1 VNKISHTQ
9 RQFKIYLSVYS
20 LSSPLN
26 KSLSLGFQINY
37 FLNKHRRMQ
46 ATYCRIFTTI
56 GLSVFSIT
64 AFAQERRTISGTVRD
79 GKNGELVIG
88 ATIKVEEDPTI
99 NITANEYG
107 FYSLSLP
114 QGNYTIAVAYGGY
127 ENYRQT
133 VQLDQNVKLDLIL
146 SQEKE
151 RTAQIDEVIISAVK
165 KDKNLTSAQMGTETL
180 SIKSIEKLPV
190 LFGEKDV
197 LKTIQLL
204 PGIKSNGEGSSGFS
218 VRGGATDQNL
228 ILLDEAPVYN
238 ASHLLGFFSTF
249 NSDALKDAS
258 IIKGNSPAQYG
269 GRLSSVMD
277 VKMKDGNNKDYN
289 VNGGIGLIS
298 SRLSVEGPIQKEKSS
313 FIVSGR
319 RTYADVFLKA
329 TDDFKDSKLYFYDLN
344 LKANY
349 QINENNR
356 LYMSGYFG
364 RDVLGLG
371 NTFSTDWGNT
381 TATLRWNSIINSK
394 LFSNTSFI
402 YSNYDY
408 KVSLTSND
416 NTFGLDSQ
424 IQDWNLKQDF
434 SWFAG
439 NKHSVRFGLQSIY
452 HTITPSSAS
461 GTSVSSFPR
470 NSRYSWENA
479 LYINDDFKAT
489 EKLTVNYGLRLSMFS
504 VLGGDTFNTYDNGV
518 LTDSRFLEKGK
529 FGKTYVNLEPRITAN
544 YRINEVSS
552 IKGGYARNT
561 QNLHLLSNSSS
572 GNPTD
577 QWIGSSYSVKP
588 EIADQISAGYSR
600 NFNNNNY
607 EINAEVYYK
616 TMQNQIDFKNG
627 AEITFDAAADV
638 EGELLFGKGRAYGL
652 EVIAKKKSGK
662 LTGWISYTLSK
673 TERKINGI
681 NDNNWYNARQ
691 DKTHDLSVVATY
703 ELNQKWSFSGL
714 FVYSTGNAV
723 TFPTGKYDLLGQT
736 IFQYSKRNADRMP
749 AYHRMDLSA
758 TYEPNKNKRWKSS
771 WSFGIYNVY
780 GRENA
785 YTIAFEDNPDNPGT
799 TRAMQTSL
807 FKFVP
812 NITYNFKF

>member
-1 VNKISHTQ
+1 MQTS
-9 RQFKIYLSVYS
+9 
-20 LSSPLN
+20 
-26 KSLSLGFQINY
+26 
-37 FLNKHRRMQ
+37 FLK
-46 ATYCRIFTTI
+46 
-56 GLSVFSIT
+56 IT
-64 AFAQERRTISGTVRD
+64 AATAALCFSTLAIAQKTYSVSGTVKD
-79 GKNGELVIG
+79 KKNGELLIG
-88 ATIKVEEDPTI
+88 VSVKVSEDPAI
-99 NITANEYG
+99 NVVANEYG

-114 QGNYTIAVAYGGY
+114 EGNYTLIISNPGY
-127 ENYRQT
+127 KDFEQQIK
-133 VQLDQNVKLDLIL
+133 VDQNIKLDLPLIP
-146 SQEKE
+146 QETETK
-151 RTAQIDEVIISAVK
+151 AIDEVVVTAIK
-165 KDKNLTSAQMGTETL
+165 KDKNLTSAQMGAETL
-180 SIKSIEKLPV
+180 NIKNIEKLPV

-197 LKTIQLL
+197 MKTIQLL

-269 GRLSSVMD
+269 GRLSSVLD

-313 FIVSGR
+313 YIVSGR
-319 RTYADVFLKA
+319 RTYADLFLK
-329 TDDFKDSKLYFYDLN
+329 TSKDYKDNKLYFYDLN

-356 LYMSGYFG
+356 IYLSGYFG

-371 NTFSTDWGNT
+371 DTFNTDWGNT
-381 TATLRWNSIINSK
+381 TATLRWNSIISSK

-408 KVSLTSND
+408 KISLKND
-416 NTFGLDSQ
+416 DTVFDLNSK
-424 IQDWNLKQDF
+424 IRDWNLKQDF
-434 SWFAG
+434 TWFAG
-439 NKHSVRFGLQSIY
+439 NKHSVKFGLQSIY
-452 HTITPSSAS
+452 HTLTPSSAS
-461 GTSVSSFPR
+461 GTTVSSFAR
-470 NSRYSWENA
+470 NPRYSWENA
-479 LYINDDFKAT
+479 VYINDDYKAT
-489 EKLTVNYGLRLSMFS
+489 EKLTINYGARLSMFS
-504 VLGGDTFNTYDNGV
+504 VLGGDTFNTYENGI
-518 LTDSRFLEKGK
+518 LTDSKFLEKGK
-529 FGKTYVNLEPRITAN
+529 FGKTYVNLEPRISAN

-552 IKGGYARNT
+552 VKGGYSRNT
-561 QNLHLLSNSSS
+561 QNLHLLSNSNS

-577 QWIGSSYSVKP
+577 QWIGSSYTVKP
-588 EIADQISAGYSR
+588 EIADQISLGYSR

-607 EINAEVYYK
+607 ELNAEVYYK
-616 TMQNQIDFKNG
+616 DMKNQIDFKNG
-627 AEITFDAAADV
+627 AQIGFDTGADV
-638 EGELLFGKGRAYGL
+638 ESELLFGKGRAYGL
-652 EVIAKKKSGK
+652 ELIAKKKSGK

-681 NDNNWYNARQ
+681 NNNEWYNARM
-691 DKTHDLSVVATY
+691 DKTHDLSIVATY
-703 ELNQKWSFSGL
+703 QLNPKWSFSGL

-723 TFPTGKYDLLGQT
+723 TFPTGKYELNGQT
-736 IFQYSKRNADRMP
+736 IFQYSNRNADRMP

-758 TYEPNKNKRWKSS
+758 TYEPSSNKRFRGS
-771 WSFGIYNVY
+771 WTFGIYNLY

-785 YTIAFEDNPDNPGT
+785 YTINFEDNPDRPGT
-799 TRAMQTSL
+799 TRTMQTSL
-807 FKFVP
+807 FRWVP

>member
-1 VNKISHTQ
+1 MQTSF
-9 RQFKIYLSVYS
+9 FKIAAASAALC
-20 LSSPLN
+20 LSSWA
-26 KSLSLGFQINY
+26 
-37 FLNKHRRMQ
+37 M
-46 ATYCRIFTTI
+46 
-56 GLSVFSIT
+56 
-64 AFAQERRTISGTVRD
+64 AQQKYQVSGTVKD
-79 GKNGELVIG
+79 QKNGELLIG
-88 ATIKVEEDPTI
+88 VNVKVAEDPSI
-99 NITANEYG
+99 NVIANEYG

-114 QGNYTIAVAYGGY
+114 EGNYKVIISYPGY
-127 ENYRQT
+127 KDFEQQIT
-133 VQLDQNVKLDLIL
+133 VNQNIKLDLPL
-146 SQEKE
+146 SHQEQISK
-151 RTAQIDEVIISAVK
+151 AIDEVVITGIK
-165 KDKNLTSAQMGTETL
+165 KDKNLTSAQMGSETL
-180 SIKSIEKLPV
+180 NIKNIEKLPV

-197 LKTIQLL
+197 MKTIQLL

-289 VNGGIGLIS
+289 INGGIGLIS

-319 RTYADVFLKA
+319 RTYADLFLK
-329 TDDFKDSKLYFYDLN
+329 TSPEYKDNKLYFYDLN

-356 LYMSGYFG
+356 LYLSGYFG

-408 KVSLTSND
+408 KISLRSND
-416 NTFGLDSQ
+416 NTFGLNSK

-434 SWFAG
+434 TWFAG

-470 NSRYSWENA
+470 NPRKSWENA

-489 EKLTVNYGLRLSMFS
+489 EALTINYGARLSMFS
-504 VLGGDTFNTYDNGV
+504 VLGGDTFNTYENGV
-518 LTDSRFLEKGK
+518 LTDSQFLEKGK
-529 FGKTYVNLEPRITAN
+529 FGKTYVNIEPRVSAN

-552 IKGGYARNT
+552 VKGAYSRNM
-561 QNLHLLSNSSS
+561 QNLHLLSNSNS

-577 QWIGSSYSVKP
+577 QWIGSSYTVKP
-588 EIADQISAGYSR
+588 EIADQISLGYSR

-607 EINAEVYYK
+607 ELNAEIYYK
-616 TMQNQIDFKNG
+616 SMQNQIDFKNG
-627 AEITFDAAADV
+627 AQITFDTAADV
-638 EGELLFGKGRAYGL
+638 ESELLFGKGRAYGL
-652 EVIAKKKSGK
+652 ELIAKKKSGK

-673 TERKINGI
+673 TERKIDGI
-681 NDNNWYNARQ
+681 NNNEWYNARM

-703 ELNQKWSFSGL
+703 QLNPKWSFSGL

-723 TFPTGKYDLLGQT
+723 TFPTGKYELNGQT
-736 IFQYSKRNADRMP
+736 VFQYSNRNADRMP
-749 AYHRMDLSA
+749 AYHRMDFSA
-758 TYEPNKNKRWKSS
+758 TYEPESNKRFRGS
-771 WSFGIYNVY
+771 WTFGIYNIY
-780 GRENA
+780 GRQNA
-785 YTIAFEDNPDNPGT
+785 YTIMFEDNPDNPGT
-799 TRAMQTSL
+799 TRTMQTSL
-807 FKFVP
+807 FRWVP

>member
-1 VNKISHTQ
+1 MQTS
-9 RQFKIYLSVYS
+9 
-20 LSSPLN
+20 
-26 KSLSLGFQINY
+26 
-37 FLNKHRRMQ
+37 FLK
-46 ATYCRIFTTI
+46 
-56 GLSVFSIT
+56 IT
-64 AFAQERRTISGTVRD
+64 AATAALCFSTLAMAQQTYSVSGTVKD
-79 GKNGELVIG
+79 KKNGELLIG
-88 ATIKVEEDPTI
+88 VSVKVSEDPSI
-99 NITANEYG
+99 NVVANEYG

-114 QGNYTIAVAYGGY
+114 EGNYTLVISYPGY
-127 ENYRQT
+127 QDFEQKIN
-133 VQLDQNVKLDLIL
+133 VDQNIKLDLPL
-146 SQEKE
+146 LPSESVEK
-151 RTAQIDEVIISAVK
+151 TIDEVVITGIK
-165 KDKNLTSAQMGTETL
+165 KDKNLTSAQMGAETL
-180 SIKSIEKLPV
+180 SIKNIEKLPV

-197 LKTIQLL
+197 MKTIQLL

-269 GRLSSVMD
+269 GRLSSVLD

-289 VNGGIGLIS
+289 INGGIGLIS

-319 RTYADVFLKA
+319 RTYADLFLKA
-329 TDDFKDSKLYFYDLN
+329 NKDYKDNKLYFYDLN

-356 LYMSGYFG
+356 IYLSGYFG

-371 NTFSTDWGNT
+371 DTFNTDWGNT
-381 TATLRWNSIINSK
+381 TATLRWNSIISSK

-408 KVSLTSND
+408 KISLKND
-416 NTFGLDSQ
+416 DTVFDLNSK
-424 IQDWNLKQDF
+424 IRDWNLKQDF
-434 SWFAG
+434 TWFAG

-452 HTITPSSAS
+452 HTLTPSSAS
-461 GTSVSSFPR
+461 GTTVSSFAR
-470 NSRYSWENA
+470 NPRYSWENA
-479 LYINDDFKAT
+479 VYINDDYKAT
-489 EKLTVNYGLRLSMFS
+489 EKLTINYGARLSMFS
-504 VLGGDTFNTYDNGV
+504 VLGGDTFNTYENGV
-518 LTDSRFLEKGK
+518 LTDSKFLEKGK
-529 FGKTYVNLEPRITAN
+529 FGKTYVNIEPRISAN

-552 IKGGYARNT
+552 VKGGYSRNT
-561 QNLHLLSNSSS
+561 QNLHLLSNSNS

-577 QWIGSSYSVKP
+577 QWIGSSYTVKP
-588 EIADQISAGYSR
+588 EIADQISLGYSR

-607 EINAEVYYK
+607 ELNAEVYYK
-616 TMQNQIDFKNG
+616 DMKNQIDFKNG
-627 AEITFDAAADV
+627 AQIGFDTGADV
-638 EGELLFGKGRAYGL
+638 ESELLFGKGRAYGL
-652 EVIAKKKSGK
+652 ELIAKKKSGK

-681 NDNNWYNARQ
+681 NNSEWYNARM

-703 ELNQKWSFSGL
+703 QLNPKWSFSGL

-723 TFPTGKYDLLGQT
+723 TFPTGKYELNGQT
-736 IFQYSKRNADRMP
+736 VFQYSNRNADRMP

-758 TYEPNKNKRWKSS
+758 TYEPSSNKRFRGS
-771 WSFGIYNVY
+771 WTFGIYNLY

-785 YTIAFEDNPDNPGT
+785 YTINFEDNPDRPGT

-807 FKFVP
+807 FRWVP

>member
-1 VNKISHTQ
+1 
-9 RQFKIYLSVYS
+9 
-20 LSSPLN
+20 
-26 KSLSLGFQINY
+26 
-37 FLNKHRRMQ
+37 MQ
-46 ATYCRIFTTI
+46 AIYCRIFTTV

-79 GKNGELVIG
+79 GKNGELIIG
-88 ATIKVEEDPTI
+88 ATIKVEQDPTVSVV
-99 NITANEYG
+99 ANEYG

-114 QGNYTIAVAYGGY
+114 QGNYTVAVAYGGY
-127 ENYRQT
+127 ESYRQQ
-133 VQLDQNVKLDLIL
+133 VQLDQNVKLNLIL
-146 SQEKE
+146 TQETE
-151 RTAQIDEVIISAVK
+151 RTAQIDEVVISAVK
-165 KDKNLTSAQMGTETL
+165 KDKNLSSAQMGTETL

-277 VKMKDGNNKDYN
+277 VKMKDGNNKEYN

-298 SRLSVEGPIQKEKSS
+298 SRLSVEGPLQKEKSS

-356 LYMSGYFG
+356 LYVSGYFG

-504 VLGGDTFNTYDNGV
+504 VLGGDTFNLYDNGV
-518 LTDSRFLEKGK
+518 LTGSKLLEKGK

-552 IKGGYARNT
+552 IKGGYSRNT

-577 QWIGSSYSVKP
+577 QWIGSSYTVKP

-616 TMQNQIDFKNG
+616 SMQNQIDFKNG
-627 AEITFDAAADV
+627 AEIVFDGAADV
-638 EGELLFGKGRAYGL
+638 ESELLFGKGRAYGL

-681 NDNNWYNARQ
+681 NDNNWYNARV

-703 ELNQKWSFSGL
+703 ELNHKWSLSGL
-714 FVYSTGNAV
+714 FLYSTGNAV
-723 TFPTGKYDLLGQT
+723 TFPTGKYELQGQT

-758 TYEPNKNKRWKSS
+758 TYEPGKNKRFQSS
-771 WSFGIYNVY
+771 WSFGVYNVY

-785 YTIAFEDNPDNPGT
+785 YTIAFEDNPDKPGT

-807 FKFVP
+807 FRFVP
-812 NITYNFKF
+812 NVTYNFKF

>member
-1 VNKISHTQ
+1 MQTSF
-9 RQFKIYLSVYS
+9 FKIAAASAALCF
-20 LSSPLN
+20 SSWA
-26 KSLSLGFQINY
+26 
-37 FLNKHRRMQ
+37 M
-46 ATYCRIFTTI
+46 
-56 GLSVFSIT
+56 
-64 AFAQERRTISGTVRD
+64 AQQKYQVSGTVKD
-79 GKNGELVIG
+79 QKNGELLIG
-88 ATIKVEEDPTI
+88 VSVKVAEDPSI
-99 NITANEYG
+99 NVIANEYG

-114 QGNYTIAVAYGGY
+114 EGNYKVIISYPGY
-127 ENYRQT
+127 RDFEQQIT
-133 VQLDQNVKLDLIL
+133 VNQNIKLDLPL
-146 SQEKE
+146 SQQEQAAK
-151 RTAQIDEVIISAVK
+151 TIDEVVITGIK

-180 SIKSIEKLPV
+180 SIKNIEKLPV

-197 LKTIQLL
+197 MKTIQLL

-289 VNGGIGLIS
+289 INGGIGLIS

-319 RTYADVFLKA
+319 RTYADLFLK
-329 TDDFKDSKLYFYDLN
+329 TSKDYKDNKLYFYDLN

-356 LYMSGYFG
+356 LYLSGYFG

-381 TATLRWNSIINSK
+381 TATLRWNSIINST

-408 KVSLTSND
+408 KISLTSND
-416 NTFGLDSQ
+416 NTFGLNSK

-434 SWFAG
+434 TWFAG

-470 NSRYSWENA
+470 NPRKSWENA

-489 EKLTVNYGLRLSMFS
+489 EKLTINYGARLSMFS
-504 VLGGDTFNTYDNGV
+504 VLGGDTFNTYDNGI
-518 LTDSRFLEKGK
+518 LTDSRYLEKGD
-529 FGKTYVNLEPRITAN
+529 FGKTYVNVEPRVTAN

-552 IKGGYARNT
+552 IKGGYSRNT

-577 QWIGSSYSVKP
+577 QWIGSSYTVKP
-588 EIADQISAGYSR
+588 EIADQVSLGYSR

-607 EINAEVYYK
+607 ELNAEVYYK
-616 TMQNQIDFKNG
+616 SMQNQIDFKNG
-627 AEITFDAAADV
+627 AQITFDTAADV
-638 EGELLFGKGRAYGL
+638 ESELLFGKGRAYGL
-652 EVIAKKKSGK
+652 ELIAKKKSGK

-673 TERKINGI
+673 TERKIDGI
-681 NDNNWYNARQ
+681 NDNKWYNARM

-703 ELNQKWSFSGL
+703 QLNPKWSFSGL

-723 TFPTGKYDLLGQT
+723 TFPTGKYQLNGQT
-736 IFQYSKRNADRMP
+736 VFQYSNRNADRMP
-749 AYHRMDLSA
+749 AYHRMDISA
-758 TYEPNKNKRWKSS
+758 TYEPESNKRFRGS
-771 WSFGIYNVY
+771 WTFGIYNLY
-780 GRENA
+780 ARENA
-785 YTIAFEDNPDNPGT
+785 YTITFEDNPNNPGT

-807 FKFVP
+807 FRLIP

>member
-1 VNKISHTQ
+1 MQTS
-9 RQFKIYLSVYS
+9 
-20 LSSPLN
+20 
-26 KSLSLGFQINY
+26 
-37 FLNKHRRMQ
+37 FLK
-46 ATYCRIFTTI
+46 
-56 GLSVFSIT
+56 IT
-64 AFAQERRTISGTVRD
+64 AATAALCFSTLAIAQKTYSVSGTVKD
-79 GKNGELVIG
+79 KKNGELLIG
-88 ATIKVEEDPTI
+88 VSVKVSEDPAI
-99 NITANEYG
+99 NVVANEYG

-114 QGNYTIAVAYGGY
+114 EGNYTLIISNPGY
-127 ENYRQT
+127 KDFEQQIK
-133 VQLDQNVKLDLIL
+133 VDQNIKLDLPLIP
-146 SQEKE
+146 QETETK
-151 RTAQIDEVIISAVK
+151 AIDEVVVTAIK
-165 KDKNLTSAQMGTETL
+165 KDKNLTSAQMGAETL
-180 SIKSIEKLPV
+180 NIKSIEKLPV

-197 LKTIQLL
+197 MKTIQLL

-269 GRLSSVMD
+269 GRLSSVLD

-319 RTYADVFLKA
+319 RTYADLFLK
-329 TDDFKDSKLYFYDLN
+329 TSKDYKDNKLYFYDLN

-356 LYMSGYFG
+356 IYLSGYFG

-371 NTFSTDWGNT
+371 DTFNTDWGNT
-381 TATLRWNSIINSK
+381 TATLRWNSIISSK

-408 KVSLTSND
+408 KISLKND
-416 NTFGLDSQ
+416 DTVFDLNSK
-424 IQDWNLKQDF
+424 IRDWNLKQDF
-434 SWFAG
+434 TWFAG
-439 NKHSVRFGLQSIY
+439 NKHSVKFGLQSIY
-452 HTITPSSAS
+452 HTLTPSSAS
-461 GTSVSSFPR
+461 GTTVSSFAR
-470 NSRYSWENA
+470 NPRYSWENA
-479 LYINDDFKAT
+479 VYINDDYKAT
-489 EKLTVNYGLRLSMFS
+489 EKLTINYGARLSMFS
-504 VLGGDTFNTYDNGV
+504 VLGGDTFNTYENGV

-529 FGKTYVNLEPRITAN
+529 FGKTYVNLEPRISAN

-552 IKGGYARNT
+552 VKGGYSRNT
-561 QNLHLLSNSSS
+561 QNLHLLSNSNS

-577 QWIGSSYSVKP
+577 QWIGSSYTVKP
-588 EIADQISAGYSR
+588 EIADQISLGYSR

-607 EINAEVYYK
+607 ELNAEVYYK
-616 TMQNQIDFKNG
+616 DMKNQIDFKNG
-627 AEITFDAAADV
+627 AQIGFDTGADV
-638 EGELLFGKGRAYGL
+638 ESELLFGKGRAYGL
-652 EVIAKKKSGK
+652 ELIAKKKSGK

-681 NDNNWYNARQ
+681 NNNEWYNARM
-691 DKTHDLSVVATY
+691 DKTHDLSIVATY
-703 ELNQKWSFSGL
+703 QLNPKWSFSGL

-723 TFPTGKYDLLGQT
+723 TFPTGKYELNGQT
-736 IFQYSKRNADRMP
+736 IFQYSNRNADRMP

-758 TYEPNKNKRWKSS
+758 TYEPGSNKRFRGS
-771 WSFGIYNVY
+771 WTFGIYNLY

-785 YTIAFEDNPDNPGT
+785 YTINFEDNPDRPGT

-807 FKFVP
+807 FRWVP

>member
-1 VNKISHTQ
+1 MQTS
-9 RQFKIYLSVYS
+9 
-20 LSSPLN
+20 
-26 KSLSLGFQINY
+26 
-37 FLNKHRRMQ
+37 FLK
-46 ATYCRIFTTI
+46 
-56 GLSVFSIT
+56 IT
-64 AFAQERRTISGTVRD
+64 AATAALCFSTLAMAQQTYSVSGTVKD
-79 GKNGELVIG
+79 KKNGELLIG
-88 ATIKVEEDPTI
+88 VSVKVSEDPTI
-99 NITANEYG
+99 NVVANEYG

-114 QGNYTIAVAYGGY
+114 QGNYTLIISYPGY
-127 ENYRQT
+127 QDFEQKIN
-133 VQLDQNVKLDLIL
+133 VDQNIKLDLPL
-146 SQEKE
+146 LPAETVAK
-151 RTAQIDEVIISAVK
+151 AIDEVVITGIK
-165 KDKNLTSAQMGTETL
+165 KDKNLTSAQMGAETL
-180 SIKSIEKLPV
+180 SIKNIEKLPV

-197 LKTIQLL
+197 MKTIQLL

-269 GRLSSVMD
+269 GRLSSVLD

-319 RTYADVFLKA
+319 RTYADLFLK
-329 TDDFKDSKLYFYDLN
+329 TNKDYKDNKLYFYDLN

-356 LYMSGYFG
+356 IYLSGYFG

-371 NTFSTDWGNT
+371 DTFNTDWGNT
-381 TATLRWNSIINSK
+381 TATLRWNSIISSK

-408 KVSLTSND
+408 KISLKND
-416 NTFGLDSQ
+416 DTVFDLNSK
-424 IQDWNLKQDF
+424 IRDWNLKQDF
-434 SWFAG
+434 TWFAG

-452 HTITPSSAS
+452 HTLTPSSAS
-461 GTSVSSFPR
+461 GTTVSSFTR
-470 NSRYSWENA
+470 NPRYSWENA
-479 LYINDDFKAT
+479 VYINDDYKAT
-489 EKLTVNYGLRLSMFS
+489 EKLTINYGARLSMFS
-504 VLGGDTFNTYDNGV
+504 VLGGDTFNTYENGV
-518 LTDSRFLEKGK
+518 LTDSKFLEKGK
-529 FGKTYVNLEPRITAN
+529 FGKTYVNIEPRISAN

-552 IKGGYARNT
+552 VKGGYSRNT
-561 QNLHLLSNSSS
+561 QNLHLLSNSNS

-577 QWIGSSYSVKP
+577 QWIGSSYTVKP
-588 EIADQISAGYSR
+588 EIADQISLGYSR

-607 EINAEVYYK
+607 ELNAEIYYK
-616 TMQNQIDFKNG
+616 DMKNQIDFKNG
-627 AEITFDAAADV
+627 AQIGFDTGADV
-638 EGELLFGKGRAYGL
+638 ESELLFGKGRAYGL
-652 EVIAKKKSGK
+652 ELIAKKKSGK

-681 NDNNWYNARQ
+681 NNNEWYNARM
-691 DKTHDLSVVATY
+691 DKTHDLSIVATY
-703 ELNQKWSFSGL
+703 QLNPKWSFSGL

-723 TFPTGKYDLLGQT
+723 TFPTGKYELNGQT
-736 IFQYSKRNADRMP
+736 IFQYSNRNADRMP

-758 TYEPNKNKRWKSS
+758 TYEPSTNKRFRGS
-771 WSFGIYNVY
+771 WTFGIYNLY

-785 YTIAFEDNPDNPGT
+785 YTINFEDNPDRPGT

-807 FKFVP
+807 FRWVP

>member
-1 VNKISHTQ
+1 
-9 RQFKIYLSVYS
+9 
-20 LSSPLN
+20 
-26 KSLSLGFQINY
+26 
-37 FLNKHRRMQ
+37 MQ
-46 ATYCRIFTTI
+46 AIYCRIFTTI

-703 ELNQKWSFSGL
+703 EMNQKWSFSGL

>member
-1 VNKISHTQ
+1 MQTSF
-9 RQFKIYLSVYS
+9 FKIAAASAALCF
-20 LSSPLN
+20 SSWA
-26 KSLSLGFQINY
+26 
-37 FLNKHRRMQ
+37 M
-46 ATYCRIFTTI
+46 
-56 GLSVFSIT
+56 
-64 AFAQERRTISGTVRD
+64 AQQKYQVSGTVKD
-79 GKNGELVIG
+79 QKNGELLIG
-88 ATIKVEEDPTI
+88 VSVKVAEDPSI
-99 NITANEYG
+99 NVIANEYG

-114 QGNYTIAVAYGGY
+114 EGNYKVIISYPGY
-127 ENYRQT
+127 RDFEQQIT
-133 VQLDQNVKLDLIL
+133 VNQNIKLDLPL
-146 SQEKE
+146 SQQEQAAK
-151 RTAQIDEVIISAVK
+151 TIDEVVITGIK

-180 SIKSIEKLPV
+180 SIKNIEKLPV

-197 LKTIQLL
+197 MKTIQLL

-289 VNGGIGLIS
+289 INGGIGLIS

-319 RTYADVFLKA
+319 RTYADLFLK
-329 TDDFKDSKLYFYDLN
+329 TSKDYKDNKLYFYDLN

-356 LYMSGYFG
+356 LYLSGYFG

-381 TATLRWNSIINSK
+381 TATLRWNSIINST

-408 KVSLTSND
+408 KISLTSND
-416 NTFGLDSQ
+416 NTFGLNSK

-434 SWFAG
+434 TWFAG

-470 NSRYSWENA
+470 NPRKSWENA

-489 EKLTVNYGLRLSMFS
+489 EKLTINYGARLSMFS

-518 LTDSRFLEKGK
+518 LADSRYLEKGD
-529 FGKTYVNLEPRITAN
+529 FGKTYVNIEPRVTAN

-552 IKGGYARNT
+552 IKGGYSRNT

-577 QWIGSSYSVKP
+577 QWIGSSYTVKP
-588 EIADQISAGYSR
+588 EIADQVSLGYSR

-607 EINAEVYYK
+607 ELNAEVYYK
-616 TMQNQIDFKNG
+616 SMQNQIDFKNG
-627 AEITFDAAADV
+627 AQITFDTAADV
-638 EGELLFGKGRAYGL
+638 ESELLFGKGRAYGL
-652 EVIAKKKSGK
+652 ELIAKKKSGK

-673 TERKINGI
+673 TERKIDGI
-681 NDNNWYNARQ
+681 NDNKWYNARM

-703 ELNQKWSFSGL
+703 QLNPKWSFSGL

-723 TFPTGKYDLLGQT
+723 TFPTGKYELNGQT
-736 IFQYSKRNADRMP
+736 VFQYSNRNADRMP
-749 AYHRMDLSA
+749 AYHRMDISA
-758 TYEPNKNKRWKSS
+758 TYEPESNKRFRGS
-771 WSFGIYNVY
+771 WTFGIYNLY
-780 GRENA
+780 ARENA
-785 YTIAFEDNPDNPGT
+785 YTITFEDNPNNPGT

-807 FKFVP
+807 FRLIP

>member
-1 VNKISHTQ
+1 
-9 RQFKIYLSVYS
+9 
-20 LSSPLN
+20 
-26 KSLSLGFQINY
+26 
-37 FLNKHRRMQ
+37 MQ
-46 ATYCRIFTTI
+46 AIYCRIFATI

-64 AFAQERRTISGTVRD
+64 AFAQERKTISGTVRD

-88 ATIKVEEDPTI
+88 ATIKIEEDPSI

-127 ENYRQT
+127 QNYRQT
-133 VQLDQNVKLDLIL
+133 VKLDQNVKLDLIL

-151 RTAQIDEVIISAVK
+151 KTSEIEEVIVSAVK

-249 NSDALKDAS
+249 NSDALKDAR

-349 QINENNR
+349 QLNENNR
-356 LYMSGYFG
+356 LYISGYFG

-381 TATLRWNSIINSK
+381 TATVRWNSIINSK

-408 KVSLTSND
+408 KVSLSSND
-416 NTFGLDSQ
+416 NTFGLNSK

-489 EKLTVNYGLRLSMFS
+489 EKLTINYGLRLSMFS
-504 VLGGDTFNTYDNGV
+504 VLGGDTFNMYDNGV
-518 LTDSRFLEKGK
+518 LTDSQFLEKGK
-529 FGKTYVNLEPRITAN
+529 FGKTYFNLEPRITAN

-552 IKGGYARNT
+552 MKAGYARNT

-577 QWIGSSYSVKP
+577 QWIGSSYTVKP

-616 TMQNQIDFKNG
+616 SMQNQIDFKNG

-652 EVIAKKKSGK
+652 ELIAKKKSGK
-662 LTGWISYTLSK
+662 LTGWVSYTLSK
-673 TERKINGI
+673 TERNINGI
-681 NDNNWYNARQ
+681 NDNKWYNAKQ

-703 ELNQKWSFSGL
+703 ELNPKWTFSGL

-723 TFPTGKYDLLGQT
+723 TFPTGKYELQNQT
-736 IFQYSKRNADRMP
+736 IFQYSSRNADRMP

-758 TYEPNKNKRWKSS
+758 TYEPSNNKRWKSS
-771 WSFGIYNVY
+771 WTFGIYNVY

-785 YTIAFEDNPDNPGT
+785 YTIAFEDNPDKPGT
-799 TRAMQTSL
+799 TRAIQTSL

>member
-1 VNKISHTQ
+1 MQTS
-9 RQFKIYLSVYS
+9 
-20 LSSPLN
+20 
-26 KSLSLGFQINY
+26 
-37 FLNKHRRMQ
+37 FLK
-46 ATYCRIFTTI
+46 
-56 GLSVFSIT
+56 IT
-64 AFAQERRTISGTVRD
+64 AATAALCFSTLAMAQKTYSVSGTVKD
-79 GKNGELVIG
+79 KKNGELLIG
-88 ATIKVEEDPTI
+88 VSVKVSEDPTI
-99 NITANEYG
+99 NVIANEYG

-114 QGNYTIAVAYGGY
+114 EGSYTIIISNPGY
-127 ENYRQT
+127 QDFEQQIK
-133 VQLDQNVKLDLIL
+133 VDQNIKLDLPL
-146 SQEKE
+146 FPAET
-151 RTAQIDEVIISAVK
+151 TAKAIDEVVITGIK
-165 KDKNLTSAQMGTETL
+165 KDKNLTSAQMGAETL
-180 SIKSIEKLPV
+180 SIKNIEKLPV

-197 LKTIQLL
+197 MKTIQLL

-269 GRLSSVMD
+269 GRLSSVLD

-289 VNGGIGLIS
+289 LNGGIGLIS

-319 RTYADVFLKA
+319 RTYADLFLK
-329 TDDFKDSKLYFYDLN
+329 TSKDYKDNKLYFYDLN

-356 LYMSGYFG
+356 IYLSGYFG

-371 NTFSTDWGNT
+371 DTFNTDWGNT
-381 TATLRWNSIINSK
+381 TATLRWNSIISSK
-394 LFSNTSFI
+394 VFSNTSFI

-408 KVSLTSND
+408 KISLKND
-416 NTFGLDSQ
+416 DTVFDLNSK
-424 IQDWNLKQDF
+424 IRDWNLKQDF
-434 SWFAG
+434 TWFAG

-452 HTITPSSAS
+452 HTLTPSSAS
-461 GTSVSSFPR
+461 GTTVSSFTR
-470 NSRYSWENA
+470 NPRYSWENA
-479 LYINDDFKAT
+479 VYINDDYKAT
-489 EKLTVNYGLRLSMFS
+489 EKLTINYGLRLSMFS
-504 VLGGDTFNTYDNGV
+504 VLGGDTFNTYENGV

-529 FGKTYVNLEPRITAN
+529 FGKTYTNLEPRISAN

-552 IKGGYARNT
+552 VKGGYSRNT
-561 QNLHLLSNSSS
+561 QNLHLLSNSNS

-577 QWIGSSYSVKP
+577 QWIGSSYTVKP
-588 EIADQISAGYSR
+588 EIADQISLGYSR

-607 EINAEVYYK
+607 ELNAEIYYK
-616 TMQNQIDFKNG
+616 DMKNQIDFKNG
-627 AEITFDAAADV
+627 AQIGFDTGADV
-638 EGELLFGKGRAYGL
+638 ESELLFGKGRAYGL
-652 EVIAKKKSGK
+652 ELIAKKKSGK

-681 NDNNWYNARQ
+681 NNNEWYNARM

-703 ELNQKWSFSGL
+703 QLNPKWSFSGL

-723 TFPTGKYDLLGQT
+723 TFPTGKYELNGQT
-736 IFQYSKRNADRMP
+736 VFQYSSRNADRMP

-758 TYEPNKNKRWKSS
+758 TYEPSSNKRFRGS
-771 WSFGIYNVY
+771 WTFGIYNLY

-785 YTIAFEDNPDNPGT
+785 YIINFEDNPDRPGT

-807 FKFVP
+807 FRWVP

>member
-1 VNKISHTQ
+1 MQTS
-9 RQFKIYLSVYS
+9 
-20 LSSPLN
+20 
-26 KSLSLGFQINY
+26 
-37 FLNKHRRMQ
+37 FLK
-46 ATYCRIFTTI
+46 
-56 GLSVFSIT
+56 IT
-64 AFAQERRTISGTVRD
+64 AATAALCFSTFVIAQQTYSVSGTVKD
-79 GKNGELVIG
+79 KKNGELLIG
-88 ATIKVEEDPTI
+88 VTVKVSEDPSI
-99 NITANEYG
+99 NVVANEYG

-114 QGNYTIAVAYGGY
+114 EGNYTIIISNSGY
-127 ENYRQT
+127 KDFEQQIK
-133 VQLDQNVKLDLIL
+133 VDQNIKLDLPLIQ
-146 SQEKE
+146 QEAISKS
-151 RTAQIDEVIISAVK
+151 IDEVVITGIK
-165 KDKNLTSAQMGTETL
+165 KDKNLSTAQMGTETL
-180 SIKSIEKLPV
+180 SIKNIEKLPV

-197 LKTIQLL
+197 MKTIQLL

-269 GRLSSVMD
+269 GRLSSVLD
-277 VKMKDGNNKDYN
+277 VKMKDGNNQDYN

-319 RTYADVFLKA
+319 RTYADLFLKA
-329 TDDFKDSKLYFYDLN
+329 NKDYKDNKLYFYDLN

-349 QINENNR
+349 QLNENNR
-356 LYMSGYFG
+356 LYLSAYFG

-408 KVSLTSND
+408 KISLKSND
-416 NTFGLDSQ
+416 NVFDLNSK

-434 SWFAG
+434 TWFAG
-439 NKHSVRFGLQSIY
+439 NKHSIRFGLQSIY
-452 HTITPSSAS
+452 HTLTPSSAS

-470 NSRYSWENA
+470 NPRYSWENA

-489 EKLTVNYGLRLSMFS
+489 EKLTINYGVRLSLFS
-504 VLGGDTFNTYDNGV
+504 VLGGDTFNTYENGN
-518 LTDSRFLEKGK
+518 LTESRFLEKGK
-529 FGKTYVNLEPRITAN
+529 FGKTYVNPEPRITAN

-552 IKGGYARNT
+552 VKGGYSRNT
-561 QNLHLLSNSSS
+561 QNLHLLSNSNS

-577 QWIGSSYSVKP
+577 QWIGSSYTVKP

-600 NFNNNNY
+600 NFKNNNY

-616 TMQNQIDFKNG
+616 SMQNQIDFKNG
-627 AEITFDAAADV
+627 AQIGFDTGSDV
-638 EGELLFGKGRAYGL
+638 ENELLFGKGRAYGL
-652 EVIAKKKSGK
+652 ELIAKKKSGK

-681 NDNNWYNARQ
+681 NNNEWYNARM

-703 ELNQKWSFSGL
+703 QFNEKWSMSGL
-714 FVYSTGNAV
+714 FLYSTGNAV
-723 TFPTGKYDLLGQT
+723 TFPTGKYELNGQT
-736 IFQYSKRNADRMP
+736 IFQYSNRNADRMP

-758 TYEPNKNKRWKSS
+758 TYEPSSNKRFKGS
-771 WSFGIYNVY
+771 WTFGIYNLY

-785 YTIAFEDNPDNPGT
+785 YTITFEDNPNNPGT

-807 FKFVP
+807 FRWVP

>member
-1 VNKISHTQ
+1 MQTS
-9 RQFKIYLSVYS
+9 
-20 LSSPLN
+20 
-26 KSLSLGFQINY
+26 
-37 FLNKHRRMQ
+37 FLK
-46 ATYCRIFTTI
+46 
-56 GLSVFSIT
+56 IT
-64 AFAQERRTISGTVRD
+64 AATAALCFSTLAMAQKTYSVSGTVKD
-79 GKNGELVIG
+79 KKNGELLIG
-88 ATIKVEEDPTI
+88 VSVKVSEDPAI
-99 NITANEYG
+99 NVVANEYG

-114 QGNYTIAVAYGGY
+114 EGSYTIIISNPGY
-127 ENYRQT
+127 QDFEQQIT
-133 VQLDQNVKLDLIL
+133 VDQNIKLDLPL
-146 SQEKE
+146 LPAETAEK
-151 RTAQIDEVIISAVK
+151 AIDEVVITGIK
-165 KDKNLTSAQMGTETL
+165 KDKNLTSAQMGAETL
-180 SIKSIEKLPV
+180 SIKNIEKLPV

-197 LKTIQLL
+197 MKTIQLL

-269 GRLSSVMD
+269 GRLSSVLD

-289 VNGGIGLIS
+289 LNGGIGLIS

-319 RTYADVFLKA
+319 RTYADLFLK
-329 TDDFKDSKLYFYDLN
+329 TNKDYKDNKLYFYDLN

-356 LYMSGYFG
+356 IYLSGYFG

-371 NTFSTDWGNT
+371 DTFNTDWGNT
-381 TATLRWNSIINSK
+381 TATLRWNSIISSK

-408 KVSLTSND
+408 KISLKND
-416 NTFGLDSQ
+416 DTVFDLNSK
-424 IQDWNLKQDF
+424 IRDWNLKQDF
-434 SWFAG
+434 TWFAG
-439 NKHSVRFGLQSIY
+439 NKHAVRFGLQSIY
-452 HTITPSSAS
+452 HTLTPSSAS
-461 GTSVSSFPR
+461 GTTVSSFAR
-470 NSRYSWENA
+470 NPRYSWENA
-479 LYINDDFKAT
+479 VYINDDYKAT
-489 EKLTVNYGLRLSMFS
+489 EKLTINYGLRLSMFS
-504 VLGGDTFNTYDNGV
+504 VLGGDTFNTYENGV

-529 FGKTYVNLEPRITAN
+529 FGKTYTNLEPRISAN

-552 IKGGYARNT
+552 VKGGYSRNT
-561 QNLHLLSNSSS
+561 QNLHLLSNSNS

-577 QWIGSSYSVKP
+577 QWIGSSYTVKP
-588 EIADQISAGYSR
+588 EIADQISLGYSR

-607 EINAEVYYK
+607 ELNAEIYYK
-616 TMQNQIDFKNG
+616 DMKNQIDFKNG
-627 AEITFDAAADV
+627 AQIGFDTGADV
-638 EGELLFGKGRAYGL
+638 ESELLFGKGRAYGL
-652 EVIAKKKSGK
+652 ELIAKKKSGK

-681 NDNNWYNARQ
+681 NNNEWYNARM

-703 ELNQKWSFSGL
+703 QLNPKWSFSGL

-723 TFPTGKYDLLGQT
+723 TFPTGKYELNGQT
-736 IFQYSKRNADRMP
+736 IFQYSNRNADRMP

-758 TYEPNKNKRWKSS
+758 TYEPSSNKRFRGS
-771 WSFGIYNVY
+771 WTFGIYNLY

-785 YTIAFEDNPDNPGT
+785 YTINFEDNPDRPGT

-807 FKFVP
+807 FRWVP

>member
-1 VNKISHTQ
+1 MQTSF
-9 RQFKIYLSVYS
+9 FKIAAASAALCF
-20 LSSPLN
+20 SSWA
-26 KSLSLGFQINY
+26 
-37 FLNKHRRMQ
+37 M
-46 ATYCRIFTTI
+46 
-56 GLSVFSIT
+56 
-64 AFAQERRTISGTVRD
+64 AQQKYQVSGTVKD
-79 GKNGELVIG
+79 QKNGELLIG
-88 ATIKVEEDPTI
+88 VSVKVAEDPSI
-99 NITANEYG
+99 NVIANEYG

-114 QGNYTIAVAYGGY
+114 EGNYKVIISYPGY
-127 ENYRQT
+127 RDFEQQIT
-133 VQLDQNVKLDLIL
+133 VNQNIKLDLPL
-146 SQEKE
+146 SQQEQAAK
-151 RTAQIDEVIISAVK
+151 TIDEVVITGIK

-180 SIKSIEKLPV
+180 SIKNIEKLPV

-197 LKTIQLL
+197 MKTIQLL

-289 VNGGIGLIS
+289 INGGIGLIS

-319 RTYADVFLKA
+319 RTYADLFLK
-329 TDDFKDSKLYFYDLN
+329 TSKDYKDNKLYFYDLN

-356 LYMSGYFG
+356 LYLSGYFG

-381 TATLRWNSIINSK
+381 TATLRWNSIINST

-408 KVSLTSND
+408 KISLTSND
-416 NTFGLDSQ
+416 NTFGLNSK

-434 SWFAG
+434 TWFAG

-470 NSRYSWENA
+470 NPRKSWENA

-489 EKLTVNYGLRLSMFS
+489 EKLTINYGARLSMFS

-518 LTDSRFLEKGK
+518 LTDSRYLEKGD
-529 FGKTYVNLEPRITAN
+529 FGKTYVNIEPRVTAN

-552 IKGGYARNT
+552 IKGGYSRNT

-577 QWIGSSYSVKP
+577 QWIGSSYTVKP
-588 EIADQISAGYSR
+588 EIADQVSLGYSR

-607 EINAEVYYK
+607 ELNAEVYYK
-616 TMQNQIDFKNG
+616 SMQNQIDFKNG
-627 AEITFDAAADV
+627 AQITFDTAADV
-638 EGELLFGKGRAYGL
+638 ESELLFGKGRAYGL
-652 EVIAKKKSGK
+652 ELIAKKKSGK

-673 TERKINGI
+673 TERKIDGI
-681 NDNNWYNARQ
+681 NDNKWYNARM

-703 ELNQKWSFSGL
+703 QLNPKWSFSGL

-723 TFPTGKYDLLGQT
+723 TFPTGKYQLNGQT
-736 IFQYSKRNADRMP
+736 VFQYSNRNADRMP
-749 AYHRMDLSA
+749 AYHRMDISA
-758 TYEPNKNKRWKSS
+758 TYEPESNKRFRGS
-771 WSFGIYNVY
+771 WTFGIYNLY
-780 GRENA
+780 ARENA
-785 YTIAFEDNPDNPGT
+785 YTITFEDNPNNPGT

-807 FKFVP
+807 FRLIP

>member
-1 VNKISHTQ
+1 MQTSF
-9 RQFKIYLSVYS
+9 FKIAAASAALCF
-20 LSSPLN
+20 SSWA
-26 KSLSLGFQINY
+26 
-37 FLNKHRRMQ
+37 M
-46 ATYCRIFTTI
+46 
-56 GLSVFSIT
+56 
-64 AFAQERRTISGTVRD
+64 AQQKYQVSGTVKD
-79 GKNGELVIG
+79 QKNGELLIG
-88 ATIKVEEDPTI
+88 VSVKVAEDPSI
-99 NITANEYG
+99 NVIANEYG

-114 QGNYTIAVAYGGY
+114 EGNYKVIISYPGY
-127 ENYRQT
+127 RDFEQQIT
-133 VQLDQNVKLDLIL
+133 VNQNIKLDLPL
-146 SQEKE
+146 SQQEQAAK
-151 RTAQIDEVIISAVK
+151 TIDEVVITGIK

-180 SIKSIEKLPV
+180 SIKNIEKLPV

-197 LKTIQLL
+197 MKTIQLL

-289 VNGGIGLIS
+289 INGGIGLIS

-319 RTYADVFLKA
+319 RTYADLFLK
-329 TDDFKDSKLYFYDLN
+329 TSKDYKDNKLYFYDLN

-356 LYMSGYFG
+356 LYLSGYFG

-381 TATLRWNSIINSK
+381 TATLRWNSIINST

-408 KVSLTSND
+408 KISLTSND
-416 NTFGLDSQ
+416 NTFGLNSK

-434 SWFAG
+434 TWFAG

-470 NSRYSWENA
+470 NPRKSWENA

-489 EKLTVNYGLRLSMFS
+489 EKLTINYGARLSMFS

-518 LTDSRFLEKGK
+518 LTDSRYLEKGD
-529 FGKTYVNLEPRITAN
+529 FGKTYVNIEPRVTAN

-552 IKGGYARNT
+552 IKGGYSRNT

-577 QWIGSSYSVKP
+577 QWIGSSYTVKP
-588 EIADQISAGYSR
+588 EIADQVSLGYSR

-607 EINAEVYYK
+607 ELNAEVYYK
-616 TMQNQIDFKNG
+616 SMQNQIDFKNG
-627 AEITFDAAADV
+627 AQITFDTAADV
-638 EGELLFGKGRAYGL
+638 ESELLFGKGRAYGL
-652 EVIAKKKSGK
+652 ELIAKKKSGK

-673 TERKINGI
+673 TERKIDGI
-681 NDNNWYNARQ
+681 NDNKWYNARM

-703 ELNQKWSFSGL
+703 QLNPKWSFSGL

-723 TFPTGKYDLLGQT
+723 TFPTGKYQLNGQT
-736 IFQYSKRNADRMP
+736 VFQYSNRNADRMP
-749 AYHRMDLSA
+749 AYHRMDISA
-758 TYEPNKNKRWKSS
+758 TYEPESNKRFRGS
-771 WSFGIYNVY
+771 WTFGIYNLY
-780 GRENA
+780 ARENA
-785 YTIAFEDNPDNPGT
+785 YTITFEDNPNNQGT

-807 FKFVP
+807 FRLIP

>member
-1 VNKISHTQ
+1 MIQKT
-9 RQFKIYLSVYS
+9 S
-20 LSSPLN
+20 L
-26 KSLSLGFQINY
+26 K
-37 FLNKHRRMQ
+37 
-46 ATYCRIFTTI
+46 AATTI
-56 GLSVFSIT
+56 AAVCFSTIV
-64 AFAQERRTISGTVRD
+64 FAQQRYSVSGTVKD
-79 GKNGELVIG
+79 KKNGELLLGV
-88 ATIKVEEDPTI
+88 AVKVAEDPTI
-99 NITANEYG
+99 SVVANEYG

-114 QGNYTIAVAYGGY
+114 KGSYTLIVSNPGFKDFQQIINV
-127 ENYRQT
+127 EDNIKQNI
-133 VQLDQNVKLDLIL
+133 QLDQEDN
-146 SQEKE
+146 E
-151 RTAQIDEVIISAVK
+151 RTAKIDEVIISGVK
-165 KDKNLTSAQMGTETL
+165 KDKNLSSAQMGTETL
-180 SIKSIEKLPV
+180 SIKQIDKLPV

-197 LKTIQLL
+197 MKTIQLL

-228 ILLDEAPVYN
+228 ILLDEAAVYN

-249 NSDALKDAS
+249 NSDALKDVS

-269 GRLSSVMD
+269 GRLSSVLD
-277 VKMKDGNNKDYN
+277 VKMKDGNNQDYN

-349 QINENNR
+349 QINDNNR
-356 LYMSGYFG
+356 LYLSGYFG

-371 NTFSTDWGNT
+371 DTFSTDWGNT

-402 YSNYDY
+402 YSNYNY
-408 KVSLTSND
+408 NVSLSSNN
-416 NTFGLDSQ
+416 NTFGLDSE
-424 IQDWNLKQDF
+424 IEDWNLKQDF
-434 SWFAG
+434 TWFAG

-470 NSRYSWENA
+470 NPRYSWENA
-479 LYINDDFKAT
+479 VYINDDFKAT
-489 EKLTVNYGLRLSMFS
+489 EKLTINYGARLAMFS
-504 VLGGDTFNTYDNGV
+504 VLGGDTFNTYENGV
-518 LTDSRFLEKGK
+518 LTDSEYLEKGK
-529 FGKTYVNLEPRITAN
+529 FGKTYVNIEPRITAN

-552 IKGGYARNT
+552 VKGGYSRNT
-561 QNLHLLSNSSS
+561 QNLHLLSNSGS

-577 QWIGSSYSVKP
+577 QWIGSSYTVKP

-607 EINAEVYYK
+607 ELNAEIYYK
-616 TMQNQIDFKNG
+616 SMQNQIDYKNG
-627 AEITFDAAADV
+627 AQISFDTAADV
-638 EGELLFGKGRAYGL
+638 ERELLFGKGRAYGL
-652 EVIAKKKSGK
+652 ELIAKKKSGK

-681 NDNNWYNARQ
+681 NDNEWYDARQ
-691 DKTHDLSVVATY
+691 DKTHDLSIVATY
-703 ELNQKWSFSGL
+703 QLNPKWSFSGL
-714 FVYSTGNAV
+714 FLYSTGNAV
-723 TFPTGKYDLLGQT
+723 TFPTGKYELNGQT
-736 IFQYSKRNADRMP
+736 VFQYSSRNADRMP

-758 TYEPNKNKRWKSS
+758 TYEPSSNKRFKGS

-785 YTIAFEDNPDNPGT
+785 YTITFEDNPNNPGT

-807 FKFVP
+807 FRWVP

>member
-1 VNKISHTQ
+1 MQTS
-9 RQFKIYLSVYS
+9 
-20 LSSPLN
+20 
-26 KSLSLGFQINY
+26 
-37 FLNKHRRMQ
+37 FLK
-46 ATYCRIFTTI
+46 
-56 GLSVFSIT
+56 IT
-64 AFAQERRTISGTVRD
+64 AATAALCFSTLAMAQQTYSVSGTVKD
-79 GKNGELVIG
+79 KKNGELLIG
-88 ATIKVEEDPTI
+88 VSVKVSEDPTI
-99 NITANEYG
+99 NVVANEYG

-114 QGNYTIAVAYGGY
+114 EGNYTIIISNPGY
-127 ENYRQT
+127 KDFEQQIK
-133 VQLDQNVKLDLIL
+133 VDQNIKLDLPL
-146 SQEKE
+146 LPAEAATKS
-151 RTAQIDEVIISAVK
+151 IDEVVITGIK
-165 KDKNLTSAQMGTETL
+165 KDKNLTSAQMGAETL
-180 SIKSIEKLPV
+180 SIKNIEKLPV

-197 LKTIQLL
+197 MKTIQLL

-269 GRLSSVMD
+269 GRLSSVLD

-289 VNGGIGLIS
+289 INGGIGLIS

-319 RTYADVFLKA
+319 RTYADLFLK
-329 TDDFKDSKLYFYDLN
+329 TNKDYKDNKLYFYDLN

-356 LYMSGYFG
+356 IYLSGYFG
-364 RDVLGLG
+364 KDVLGLG
-371 NTFSTDWGNT
+371 DTFNTDWGNT
-381 TATLRWNSIINSK
+381 TATLRWNSIISSK

-408 KVSLTSND
+408 KISLKND
-416 NTFGLDSQ
+416 DTVFDLNSK
-424 IQDWNLKQDF
+424 IRDWNLKQDF
-434 SWFAG
+434 TWFAG

-452 HTITPSSAS
+452 HTLTPSSAS
-461 GTSVSSFPR
+461 GTTVSSFPR
-470 NSRYSWENA
+470 NPRYSWENA
-479 LYINDDFKAT
+479 VYINDDYKAT
-489 EKLTVNYGLRLSMFS
+489 EKLTINYGLRLSMFS
-504 VLGGDTFNTYDNGV
+504 VLGGDTFNTYENGI
-518 LTDSRFLEKGK
+518 LTDSKFLEKGK
-529 FGKTYVNLEPRITAN
+529 FGKTYTNLEPRISAN

-552 IKGGYARNT
+552 VKGGYSRNT
-561 QNLHLLSNSSS
+561 QNLHLLSNSNS

-577 QWIGSSYSVKP
+577 QWIGSSYTVKP
-588 EIADQISAGYSR
+588 EIADQISLGYSR

-607 EINAEVYYK
+607 ELNAEIYYK
-616 TMQNQIDFKNG
+616 DMKNQIDFKNG
-627 AEITFDAAADV
+627 AQIGFDTGADV
-638 EGELLFGKGRAYGL
+638 ESELLFGKGRAYGL
-652 EVIAKKKSGK
+652 ELIAKKKSGK

-681 NDNNWYNARQ
+681 NNNEWYNARM
-691 DKTHDLSVVATY
+691 DKTHDLSIVATY
-703 ELNQKWSFSGL
+703 QLNPKWSFSGL

-723 TFPTGKYDLLGQT
+723 TFPTGKYELNGQT
-736 IFQYSKRNADRMP
+736 IFQYSNRNADRMP

-758 TYEPNKNKRWKSS
+758 TYEPSSNKRFRGS
-771 WSFGIYNVY
+771 WTFGIYNLY

-785 YTIAFEDNPDNPGT
+785 YTINFEDNPDRPGT

-807 FKFVP
+807 FRWVP

>member
-1 VNKISHTQ
+1 MQTS
-9 RQFKIYLSVYS
+9 
-20 LSSPLN
+20 
-26 KSLSLGFQINY
+26 
-37 FLNKHRRMQ
+37 FLK
-46 ATYCRIFTTI
+46 
-56 GLSVFSIT
+56 IT
-64 AFAQERRTISGTVRD
+64 AATAALCFSTVAMAQQTYSVSGTVKD
-79 GKNGELVIG
+79 KKNGELLIG
-88 ATIKVEEDPTI
+88 VSVKVNEAPSI
-99 NITANEYG
+99 NVVANEYG

-114 QGNYTIAVAYGGY
+114 EGNYTIIISNPGY
-127 ENYRQT
+127 KDFEQQIK
-133 VQLDQNVKLDLIL
+133 VDQNIKLDLPL
-146 SQEKE
+146 VPQEEVTK
-151 RTAQIDEVIISAVK
+151 AIDEVVVTAIK
-165 KDKNLTSAQMGTETL
+165 KDKNLTSAQMGAETL
-180 SIKSIEKLPV
+180 NIKNIEKLPV

-197 LKTIQLL
+197 MKTIQLL

-269 GRLSSVMD
+269 GRLSSVLD

-319 RTYADVFLKA
+319 RTYADLFLK
-329 TDDFKDSKLYFYDLN
+329 TSKDYKDNKLYFYDLN

-356 LYMSGYFG
+356 IYLSGYFG

-371 NTFSTDWGNT
+371 DTFNTDWGNT
-381 TATLRWNSIINSK
+381 TATLRWNSIISSK

-408 KVSLTSND
+408 KISLKND
-416 NTFGLDSQ
+416 DTVFDLNSK
-424 IQDWNLKQDF
+424 IRDWNLKQDF
-434 SWFAG
+434 TWFAG
-439 NKHSVRFGLQSIY
+439 NKHSVKFGLQSIY
-452 HTITPSSAS
+452 HTLTPSSAS
-461 GTSVSSFPR
+461 GTTVSSFAR
-470 NSRYSWENA
+470 NPRYSWENA
-479 LYINDDFKAT
+479 VYINDDYKAT
-489 EKLTVNYGLRLSMFS
+489 EKLTINYGARLSMFS
-504 VLGGDTFNTYDNGV
+504 VLGGDTFNTYENGV
-518 LTDSRFLEKGK
+518 LTDSKFLEKGK
-529 FGKTYVNLEPRITAN
+529 FGKTYVNLEPRISAN

-552 IKGGYARNT
+552 VKGGYSRNT
-561 QNLHLLSNSSS
+561 QNLHLLSNSNS

-577 QWIGSSYSVKP
+577 QWIGSSYTVKP
-588 EIADQISAGYSR
+588 EIADQISLGYSR
-600 NFNNNNY
+600 NFKNNNY
-607 EINAEVYYK
+607 EVNAEVYYK
-616 TMQNQIDFKNG
+616 DMKNQIDFKNG
-627 AEITFDAAADV
+627 AQIGFDTGADV
-638 EGELLFGKGRAYGL
+638 ESELLFGKGRAYGL
-652 EVIAKKKSGK
+652 ELIAKKKSGK

-681 NDNNWYNARQ
+681 NNNDWYNARM
-691 DKTHDLSVVATY
+691 DKTHDLSIVATY
-703 ELNQKWSFSGL
+703 QLNPKWTFSGL

-723 TFPTGKYDLLGQT
+723 TFPTGKYELNGQT
-736 IFQYSKRNADRMP
+736 VFQYSNRNADRMP

-758 TYEPNKNKRWKSS
+758 TYEPSSNKRFRGS
-771 WSFGIYNVY
+771 WTFGIYNLY

-785 YTIAFEDNPDNPGT
+785 YTINFEDNPDRPGT

-807 FKFVP
+807 FRWVP

>member
-1 VNKISHTQ
+1 MQTSF
-9 RQFKIYLSVYS
+9 FKIAAASAALCV
-20 LSSPLN
+20 SSWA
-26 KSLSLGFQINY
+26 
-37 FLNKHRRMQ
+37 M
-46 ATYCRIFTTI
+46 
-56 GLSVFSIT
+56 
-64 AFAQERRTISGTVRD
+64 AQQKYQVSGTVKD
-79 GKNGELVIG
+79 QKNGELLIG
-88 ATIKVEEDPTI
+88 VSVKVAEDPSI
-99 NITANEYG
+99 NVIANEYG

-114 QGNYTIAVAYGGY
+114 EGNYKVIISYPGY
-127 ENYRQT
+127 RDFEQQIT
-133 VQLDQNVKLDLIL
+133 VNQNIKLDLPL
-146 SQEKE
+146 SQQEQAAK
-151 RTAQIDEVIISAVK
+151 TIDEVVITGIK

-180 SIKSIEKLPV
+180 SIKNIEKLPV

-197 LKTIQLL
+197 MKTIQLL

-289 VNGGIGLIS
+289 INGGIGLIS

-319 RTYADVFLKA
+319 RTYADLFLK
-329 TDDFKDSKLYFYDLN
+329 TSKDYKDNKLYFYDLN

-356 LYMSGYFG
+356 LYLSGYFG

-381 TATLRWNSIINSK
+381 TATLRWNSIINST

-408 KVSLTSND
+408 KISLTSND
-416 NTFGLDSQ
+416 NTFGLNSK

-434 SWFAG
+434 TWFAG

-470 NSRYSWENA
+470 NSRKSWENA

-489 EKLTVNYGLRLSMFS
+489 EKLTVNYGARLSMFS
-504 VLGGDTFNTYDNGV
+504 VLGGDTFNTYNNGI
-518 LTDSRFLEKGK
+518 LTDSRYLEKGQ
-529 FGKTYVNLEPRITAN
+529 FGKTYVNIEPRITAN

-552 IKGGYARNT
+552 VKGGYSRNT

-577 QWIGSSYSVKP
+577 QWIGSSYTVKP
-588 EIADQISAGYSR
+588 EIADQISLGYSR

-607 EINAEVYYK
+607 ELNAEVYYK
-616 TMQNQIDFKNG
+616 SMQNQIDFKNG
-627 AEITFDAAADV
+627 AQITFDTAADV
-638 EGELLFGKGRAYGL
+638 ESELLFGKGRAYGL
-652 EVIAKKKSGK
+652 ELIAKKKSGK

-673 TERKINGI
+673 TERKIDGI
-681 NDNNWYNARQ
+681 NDNQWYNARM

-703 ELNQKWSFSGL
+703 QLNPKWSFSGL

-723 TFPTGKYDLLGQT
+723 TFPTGKYELNGQT
-736 IFQYSKRNADRMP
+736 VFQYSNRNADRMP
-749 AYHRMDLSA
+749 AYHRMDVSA
-758 TYEPNKNKRWKSS
+758 TYEPQSNKRFRGS
-771 WSFGIYNVY
+771 WTFGIYNLY
-780 GRENA
+780 ARENA
-785 YTIAFEDNPDNPGT
+785 YTITFEDNPNNPGT

-807 FKFVP
+807 FRLIP

>member
-1 VNKISHTQ
+1 MQTS
-9 RQFKIYLSVYS
+9 
-20 LSSPLN
+20 
-26 KSLSLGFQINY
+26 
-37 FLNKHRRMQ
+37 FLK
-46 ATYCRIFTTI
+46 
-56 GLSVFSIT
+56 IT
-64 AFAQERRTISGTVRD
+64 AATAALCFSTLAIAQKTYSVSGTVKD
-79 GKNGELVIG
+79 KKNGELLIG
-88 ATIKVEEDPTI
+88 VSVKVSEDPAI
-99 NITANEYG
+99 NVVANEYG

-114 QGNYTIAVAYGGY
+114 EGNYTLIISNPGY
-127 ENYRQT
+127 KDFEQQIK
-133 VQLDQNVKLDLIL
+133 VDQNIKLDLPLIP
-146 SQEKE
+146 QETETK
-151 RTAQIDEVIISAVK
+151 TIDEVVITAIK
-165 KDKNLTSAQMGTETL
+165 KDKNLTSAQMGAETL
-180 SIKSIEKLPV
+180 NIKNIEKLPV

-197 LKTIQLL
+197 MKTIQLL

-269 GRLSSVMD
+269 GRLSSVLD

-319 RTYADVFLKA
+319 RTYADLFLK
-329 TDDFKDSKLYFYDLN
+329 TSKDYKDNKLYFYDLN

-356 LYMSGYFG
+356 IYLSGYFG

-371 NTFSTDWGNT
+371 DTFNTDWGNT
-381 TATLRWNSIINSK
+381 TATLRWNSIISSK

-408 KVSLTSND
+408 KISLKND
-416 NTFGLDSQ
+416 DTVFDLNSK
-424 IQDWNLKQDF
+424 IRDWNLKQDF
-434 SWFAG
+434 TWFAG
-439 NKHSVRFGLQSIY
+439 NKHSVKFGLQSIY
-452 HTITPSSAS
+452 HTLTPSSAS
-461 GTSVSSFPR
+461 GTTVSSFAR
-470 NSRYSWENA
+470 NPRYSWENA
-479 LYINDDFKAT
+479 VYINDDYKAT
-489 EKLTVNYGLRLSMFS
+489 EKLTINYGARLSMFS
-504 VLGGDTFNTYDNGV
+504 VLGGDTFNTYENGI
-518 LTDSRFLEKGK
+518 LTDSKFLEKGK
-529 FGKTYVNLEPRITAN
+529 FGKTYVNLEPRISAN

-552 IKGGYARNT
+552 VKGGYSRNT
-561 QNLHLLSNSSS
+561 QNLHLLSNSNS

-577 QWIGSSYSVKP
+577 QWIGSSYTVKP
-588 EIADQISAGYSR
+588 EIADQISLGYSR

-607 EINAEVYYK
+607 ELNAEVYYK
-616 TMQNQIDFKNG
+616 DMKNQIDFKNG
-627 AEITFDAAADV
+627 AQIGFDTGADV
-638 EGELLFGKGRAYGL
+638 ESELLFGKGRAYGL
-652 EVIAKKKSGK
+652 ELIAKKKSGK

-681 NDNNWYNARQ
+681 NNNEWYNARM
-691 DKTHDLSVVATY
+691 DKTHDLSIVATY
-703 ELNQKWSFSGL
+703 QLNPKWSFSGL

-723 TFPTGKYDLLGQT
+723 TFPTGKYELNGQT
-736 IFQYSKRNADRMP
+736 IFQYSNRNADRMP

-758 TYEPNKNKRWKSS
+758 TYEPSSNKRFRGS
-771 WSFGIYNVY
+771 WTFGIYNLY

-785 YTIAFEDNPDNPGT
+785 YTINFEDNPDRPGT

-807 FKFVP
+807 FRWVP

>member
-1 VNKISHTQ
+1 MQTS
-9 RQFKIYLSVYS
+9 
-20 LSSPLN
+20 
-26 KSLSLGFQINY
+26 
-37 FLNKHRRMQ
+37 FLK
-46 ATYCRIFTTI
+46 
-56 GLSVFSIT
+56 IT
-64 AFAQERRTISGTVRD
+64 AATAALCFSTFVIAQQTYSVSGTVKD
-79 GKNGELVIG
+79 KKNGELLIG
-88 ATIKVEEDPTI
+88 VSVKVSEDPSI
-99 NITANEYG
+99 NVVANEYG

-114 QGNYTIAVAYGGY
+114 EGNYTLIISNPGY
-127 ENYRQT
+127 KDFEQQIK
-133 VQLDQNVKLDLIL
+133 VDQNIKVDLPLIA
-146 SQEKE
+146 QEQVSK
-151 RTAQIDEVIISAVK
+151 TIDEVVITGIK

-180 SIKSIEKLPV
+180 SIKNIEKLPV

-197 LKTIQLL
+197 MKTIQLL

-249 NSDALKDAS
+249 NSDALKDVS

-269 GRLSSVMD
+269 GRLSSVLD
-277 VKMKDGNNKDYN
+277 VKMKDGNNQDYN

-319 RTYADVFLKA
+319 RTYADLFLK
-329 TDDFKDSKLYFYDLN
+329 TNKDYKDNKLYFYDLN

-356 LYMSGYFG
+356 LYISGYFG

-408 KVSLTSND
+408 KISLKSND
-416 NTFGLDSQ
+416 NTIGLNSK

-434 SWFAG
+434 TWFAG

-470 NSRYSWENA
+470 NSRKSWENA

-489 EKLTVNYGLRLSMFS
+489 EKLTVNYGARLSMFS
-504 VLGGDTFNTYDNGV
+504 VLGGDTFNTYDNGN
-518 LTDSRFLEKGK
+518 LTDSRYLENGK
-529 FGKTYVNLEPRITAN
+529 IGKTYVNIEPRITAN

-552 IKGGYARNT
+552 VKGGYSRNT
-561 QNLHLLSNSSS
+561 QNLHLLSNSNS

-577 QWIGSSYSVKP
+577 QWIGSSYTVKP
-588 EIADQISAGYSR
+588 EIADQISLGYSR
-600 NFNNNNY
+600 NFNHNNY
-607 EINAEVYYK
+607 EINAEIYYK
-616 TMQNQIDFKNG
+616 SMQNQIDFKNG
-627 AEITFDAAADV
+627 AQISFDTAADV
-638 EGELLFGKGRAYGL
+638 ESELLFGKGRAYGL
-652 EVIAKKKSGK
+652 ELIAKKKSGK

-681 NDNNWYNARQ
+681 NNDEWYNAKM
-691 DKTHDLSVVATY
+691 DKTHDISIVATY
-703 ELNQKWSFSGL
+703 QFNEKWSMSGL
-714 FVYSTGNAV
+714 FLYSTGNAV
-723 TFPTGKYDLLGQT
+723 TFPTGKYQLNGQT
-736 IFQYSKRNADRMP
+736 VFQYSNRNADRMP

-758 TYEPNKNKRWKSS
+758 TYEPSTNKRFRGS
-771 WSFGIYNVY
+771 WTFGIYNLY

-785 YTIAFEDNPDNPGT
+785 YTITFEDNPNNPGT

-807 FKFVP
+807 FRWVP

>member
-1 VNKISHTQ
+1 MQTSF
-9 RQFKIYLSVYS
+9 FKITAATAALCFSSLAIAQQTYSV
-20 LSSPLN
+20 
-26 KSLSLGFQINY
+26 
-37 FLNKHRRMQ
+37 
-46 ATYCRIFTTI
+46 
-56 GLSVFSIT
+56 
-64 AFAQERRTISGTVRD
+64 SGTVKD
-79 GKNGELVIG
+79 KKNGELLIG
-88 ATIKVEEDPTI
+88 VSVKVSEDPTI
-99 NITANEYG
+99 NVVANEYG

-114 QGNYTIAVAYGGY
+114 EGNYTLIISYPGY
-127 ENYRQT
+127 QDFEQQIK
-133 VQLDQNVKLDLIL
+133 VDQNIKVDLPL
-146 SQEKE
+146 LPAETVAK
-151 RTAQIDEVIISAVK
+151 AIDEVVITGIK
-165 KDKNLTSAQMGTETL
+165 KDKNLTSAQMGAETL
-180 SIKSIEKLPV
+180 SIKNIEKLPV

-197 LKTIQLL
+197 MKTIQLL
-204 PGIKSNGEGSSGFS
+204 PGIKSSGEGSSGFS

-269 GRLSSVMD
+269 GRLSSVLD

-319 RTYADVFLKA
+319 RTYADLFLK
-329 TDDFKDSKLYFYDLN
+329 TNKDYKDNKLYFYDLN

-356 LYMSGYFG
+356 IYLSGYFG

-371 NTFSTDWGNT
+371 DTFNTDWGNT
-381 TATLRWNSIINSK
+381 TATLRWNSIISSK

-408 KVSLTSND
+408 KISLKND
-416 NTFGLDSQ
+416 DTVFDLNSK
-424 IQDWNLKQDF
+424 IRDWNLKQDF
-434 SWFAG
+434 TWFAG

-452 HTITPSSAS
+452 HTLTPSSAS
-461 GTSVSSFPR
+461 GTTVSSFSR
-470 NSRYSWENA
+470 NPRYSWENA
-479 LYINDDFKAT
+479 VYINDDYKAT
-489 EKLTVNYGLRLSMFS
+489 EKLTINYGARLSMFS
-504 VLGGDTFNTYDNGV
+504 VLGGDTFNTYENGV
-518 LTDSRFLEKGK
+518 LTDSKFLEKGK
-529 FGKTYVNLEPRITAN
+529 FGKTYVNIEPRVSAN

-552 IKGGYARNT
+552 VKGGYSRNT
-561 QNLHLLSNSSS
+561 QNLHLLSNSNS

-577 QWIGSSYSVKP
+577 QWIGSSYTVKP
-588 EIADQISAGYSR
+588 EIADQISLGYSR

-607 EINAEVYYK
+607 ELNAEIYYK
-616 TMQNQIDFKNG
+616 DMKNQIDFKNG
-627 AEITFDAAADV
+627 AQIGFDTGADV
-638 EGELLFGKGRAYGL
+638 ESELLFGKGRAYGL
-652 EVIAKKKSGK
+652 ELIAKKKSGK

-681 NDNNWYNARQ
+681 NNNEWYNARM
-691 DKTHDLSVVATY
+691 DKTHDLSIVATY
-703 ELNQKWSFSGL
+703 QLNPKWSFSGL

-723 TFPTGKYDLLGQT
+723 TFPTGKYELNGQT
-736 IFQYSKRNADRMP
+736 IFQYSNRNADRMP

-758 TYEPNKNKRWKSS
+758 TYEPSTNKRFRGS
-771 WSFGIYNVY
+771 WTFGIYNLY

-785 YTIAFEDNPDNPGT
+785 YTINFEDNPDRPGT

-807 FKFVP
+807 FRWVP

>member
-1 VNKISHTQ
+1 MQTSF
-9 RQFKIYLSVYS
+9 FKIAAASAALCF
-20 LSSPLN
+20 SSWA
-26 KSLSLGFQINY
+26 
-37 FLNKHRRMQ
+37 M
-46 ATYCRIFTTI
+46 
-56 GLSVFSIT
+56 
-64 AFAQERRTISGTVRD
+64 AQQKYQVSGTVKD
-79 GKNGELVIG
+79 QKNGELLIG
-88 ATIKVEEDPTI
+88 VSVKVAEDPSI
-99 NITANEYG
+99 NVIANEYG

-114 QGNYTIAVAYGGY
+114 EGSYKVIISYPGY
-127 ENYRQT
+127 KDFEQQIT
-133 VQLDQNVKLDLIL
+133 VNQNIKLDLPL
-146 SQEKE
+146 SQQEQAAK
-151 RTAQIDEVIISAVK
+151 TIDEVVITGIK

-180 SIKSIEKLPV
+180 SIKNIEKLPV

-197 LKTIQLL
+197 MKTIQLL

-289 VNGGIGLIS
+289 INGGIGLIS

-319 RTYADVFLKA
+319 RTYADLFLK
-329 TDDFKDSKLYFYDLN
+329 TSKDYKDNKLYFYDLN

-356 LYMSGYFG
+356 LYLSGYFG

-381 TATLRWNSIINSK
+381 TATLRWNSIINST

-408 KVSLTSND
+408 KISLTSND
-416 NTFGLDSQ
+416 NTFGLNSK

-434 SWFAG
+434 TWFAG

-470 NSRYSWENA
+470 NPRKSWENA

-489 EKLTVNYGLRLSMFS
+489 EKLTINYGARLSMFS
-504 VLGGDTFNTYDNGV
+504 ILGGDTFNTYDNGV
-518 LTDSRFLEKGK
+518 LTDSRYLEKGD
-529 FGKTYVNLEPRITAN
+529 FGKTYVNIEPRVTAN

-552 IKGGYARNT
+552 IKGGYSRNT

-577 QWIGSSYSVKP
+577 QWIGSSYTVKP
-588 EIADQISAGYSR
+588 EIADQVSLGYSR

-607 EINAEVYYK
+607 ELNAEVYYK
-616 TMQNQIDFKNG
+616 SMQNQIDFKNG
-627 AEITFDAAADV
+627 AQITFDTAADV
-638 EGELLFGKGRAYGL
+638 ESELLFGKGRAYGL
-652 EVIAKKKSGK
+652 ELIAKKKSGK

-673 TERKINGI
+673 TERKIDGI
-681 NDNNWYNARQ
+681 NDNKWYNARM

-703 ELNQKWSFSGL
+703 QLNPKWSFSGL

-723 TFPTGKYDLLGQT
+723 TFPTGKYQLNGQT
-736 IFQYSKRNADRMP
+736 VFQYSSRNADRMP
-749 AYHRMDLSA
+749 AYHRMDISA
-758 TYEPNKNKRWKSS
+758 TYEPESNKRFRGS
-771 WSFGIYNVY
+771 WTFGIYNLY
-780 GRENA
+780 ARENA
-785 YTIAFEDNPDNPGT
+785 YTITFEDNPNNPGT

-807 FKFVP
+807 FRLIP